1 MPLPTPPYPHPPG
14 PEAVD
19 PLNGEE
25 GESRE
30 GDHLWPVRANY
41 GSPGTRAGPAPRR
54 ILPPSFL
61 EHSRGRACGAGEG
74 GGSVVLEVLGENR
87 ETWWKG
93 DEGDSLA
100 ITKGM
105 ALSSSGV

>member
-1 MPLPTPPYPHPPG
+1 MGRKGSL
-14 PEAVD
+14 A
-19 PLNGEE
+19 
-25 GESRE
+25 RE
-30 GDHLWPVRANY
+30 ITCGRSGLITVAPVL
-41 GSPGTRAGPAPRR
+41 GLGQPRDASF
-54 ILPPSFL
+54 LPPFWST
-61 EHSRGRACGAGEG
+61 RGGGHAERARG